1 MPNQSIPMS
10 DEMRAEIEARR
21 ADGDEIIPVSQYVR
35 EAIRYRFHAEDCDEF
50 SPVETTADAPA
61 DD

>member
-10 DEMRAEIEARR
+10 DEMRAEIEQRR
-21 ADGDEIIPVSQYVR
+21 AKGEQIIPVSQYVR
-35 EAIRYRFHAEDCDEF
+35 EAIRYRFRAEDCGEFGVDET
-50 SPVETTADAPA
+50 VADAPA